1 MTYTYTRTNH
11 LMRAQ
16 VNIAITNAP
25 DWGTRAAAEYLMR
38 REVPLHIALRVL
50 AGRITQ
56 CN

>member
-1 MTYTYTRTNH
+1 MTYIRTNH

-38 REVPLHIALRVL
+38 RDVPLRIALRVL
-50 AGRITQ
+50 AGRVVT

>member
-1 MTYTYTRTNH
+1 MSYSRTNN
-11 LMRAQ
+11 LMRAH
-16 VNIAITNAP
+16 VDIAITHAD

-50 AGRITQ
+50 AGRITP

>member
-1 MTYTYTRTNH
+1 MTYIRTNH

-16 VNIAITNAP
+16 VSIAITNAP

-50 AGRITQ
+50 AGRVTP